1 MHKQEYK
8 ATENQIVGLQLNKN
22 KSNKSQTRL
31 KKPIWKNLY
40 FMNSVQKFMKYNF
53 DFFWRFSYV
62 YKMS

>member
-8 ATENQIVGLQLNKN
+8 ATENQRVGLQLNKN

-31 KKPIWKNLY
+31 KKPIWKNLC

-53 DFFWRFSYV
+53 DFF
-62 YKMS
+62 